1 MKHIEL
7 FEGWGDTINR
17 KSDKFI
23 LIQKNHYLT
32 QERKIGY
39 FSSIEEAMPLF
50 LKLFKKF
57 INDEWNG
64 VSKRY
69 FLEWNPDVGVTN
81 SWDEFFSQIP
91 GIGDET
97 FYIEDSD
104 SGTVFSEV
112 DLLKMVHPSYLES
125 FLPFS

>member
-1 MKHIEL
+1 MKHIEM
-7 FEGWGDTINR
+7 FEGWGDTIKR

-32 QERKIGY
+32 QEKKIRY
-39 FSSIEEAMPLF
+39 FNSIEEAMPLF

-57 INDEWNG
+57 INDEWGG
-64 VSKRY
+64 VPKRY
-69 FLEWNPDVGVTN
+69 FLEWNPDVDVTN

-97 FYIEDSD
+97 FYIEDSNR
-104 SGTVFSEV
+104 GTVFSEV
-112 DLLKMVHPSYLES
+112 DLLKMVDPSYLAS

>member
-69 FLEWNPDVGVTN
+69 FLEWNPDVDVTN